1 MHALDLFQL
10 DGINTMGKSR
20 GATPRIN
27 TDVSRLRWH
36 EDEKIRSVEHENDRK
51 NFCVRGWTAVP
62 ARKWREFRVLFQ
74 RQVTRLRGIF
84 LRGTW
89 WMEWKVTRKI
99 VWLVNAQSCAGG
111 GSALMHSWNIFRLQ
125 RSVSEC
131 VTSWHW
137 KKYRLRIMQE
147 RCSRIYIESYT
158 SRMQD
163 FEQDKNW
170 KTNLM
175 KRKKSKE
182 VSMKQWIN

>member
-74 RQVTRLRGIF
+74 RQVTRTTI
-84 LRGTW
+84 
-89 WMEWKVTRKI
+89 
-99 VWLVNAQSCAGG
+99 
-111 GSALMHSWNIFRLQ
+111 
-125 RSVSEC
+125 
-131 VTSWHW
+131 
-137 KKYRLRIMQE
+137 
-147 RCSRIYIESYT
+147 
-158 SRMQD
+158 
-163 FEQDKNW
+163 
-170 KTNLM
+170 
-175 KRKKSKE
+175 
-182 VSMKQWIN
+182 